1 MSDTVSAHSDSSR
14 DMEDHKRKQADME
27 PYQSRNPS
35 LDRIQS
41 KNSQTNANIGGE
53 PRNVAEAEI
62 EESEKE
68 QRDAGEKDAAGP
80 PPGSGFHPSDFP
92 DGGLQAWL
100 VVFGGWCGLFCTFGF
115 INCIGVFQEYYL
127 RGPLSN
133 YSASTVSWITSM
145 EVWGLVFFGLIFGR
159 VFDVYGPRWM
169 LIIGTVVY
177 IFGLMMTSLCSE
189 YWQFFL
195 AQGVCAAIAASA
207 VFNACMTSVFSWFF
221 KKRAA
226 ALGIMVSGSS
236 VGGVVMPI
244 MIQQLIPKIG
254 FPWTMRAVAFVY
266 LGLLAISCVTI
277 KTRLPPRPTPL
288 VIADYLAG
296 FKEPA
301 FALTLAANFLFFWGM
316 FIPFNYVILQAQQAG
331 MNPTLV
337 EYLLPI
343 INALSIIGRIAPG
356 FVADKVGRFNT
367 VIFIAALSA
376 VVTLAVWIPSKN
388 STAALI
394 VFAVLFGF
402 ASGGVIS
409 IAPSLVAQISDIRQ
423 IGNRNGIAFV
433 AMSFGSLTGSPI
445 AGAIVSRQN
454 GDYLG
459 LQLFCG
465 MAMAC
470 SAFVYVAARW
480 VQVGFKLTKI

>member
-1 MSDTVSAHSDSSR
+1 MS
-14 DMEDHKRKQADME
+14 
-27 PYQSRNPS
+27 
-35 LDRIQS
+35 
-41 KNSQTNANIGGE
+41 NAN
-53 PRNVAEAEI
+53 
-62 EESEKE
+62 
-68 QRDAGEKDAAGP
+68 
-80 PPGSGFHPSDFP
+80 
-92 DGGLQAWL
+92 
-100 VVFGGWCGLFCTFGF
+100 
-115 INCIGVFQEYYL
+115 
-127 RGPLSN
+127 
-133 YSASTVSWITSM
+133 
-145 EVWGLVFFGLIFGR
+145 
-159 VFDVYGPRWM
+159 
-169 LIIGTVVY
+169 
-177 IFGLMMTSLCSE
+177 
-189 YWQFFL
+189 
-195 AQGVCAAIAASA
+195 VC
-207 VFNACMTSVFSWFF
+207 
-221 KKRAA
+221 
-226 ALGIMVSGSS
+226 
-236 VGGVVMPI
+236 
-244 MIQQLIPKIG
+244 
-254 FPWTMRAVAFVY
+254 
-266 LGLLAISCVTI
+266 
-277 KTRLPPRPTPL
+277 
-288 VIADYLAG
+288 DH
-296 FKEPA
+296 
-301 FALTLAANFLFFWGM
+301 
-316 FIPFNYVILQAQQAG
+316 
-331 MNPTLV
+331 
-337 EYLLPI
+337 
-343 INALSIIGRIAPG
+343 SIIGRIAPG